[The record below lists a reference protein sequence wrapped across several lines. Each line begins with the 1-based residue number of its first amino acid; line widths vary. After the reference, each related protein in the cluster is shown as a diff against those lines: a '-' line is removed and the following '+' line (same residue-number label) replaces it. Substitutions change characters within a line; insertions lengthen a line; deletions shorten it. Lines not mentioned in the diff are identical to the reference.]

1 MINCIFSLVAN
12 AGKAVQDVTQ
22 KAIEGVENA
31 VTDPANAEKAMHTNW
46 SEVHDTLKFGS
57 LVVLIITIVYSF
69 GKWKSISKIPFLM
82 KLLIILLI
90 VITIVVWFFLKL
102 PS

>member
-1 MINCIFSLVAN
+1 MINCILGLVAD
-12 AGKAVQDVTQ
+12 AGKAVQDITQ
-22 KAIEGVENA
+22 KAIEGVEKA
-31 VTDPANAEKAMHTNW
+31 VTDPANAEKATFVNA

-57 LVVLIITIVYSF
+57 LVVLSITIVYSF

-90 VITIVVWFFLKL
+90 AIAIVFWFFLKL